1 MPGLE
6 LPTDWIEKAEVFL
19 VNAERHLG
27 EGVYWLACFEAHQA
41 SELYLKA
48 LIVALTGSH
57 PYTYDLTEL
66 VDVLESLGFKVPEEV
81 TVASEL
87 LTPHYTLARY
97 PGRRSL
103 RYTASRGRRC
113 VDSAKT
119 IIGWV
124 KGVAGGAKS

>member
-6 LPTDWIEKAEVFL
+6 LPT
-19 VNAERHLG
+19 
-27 EGVYWLACFEAHQA
+27 
-41 SELYLKA
+41 ELYLKA

-57 PYTYDLTEL
+57 PHTRDLTEL
-66 VDVLESLGFKVPEEV
+66 ADVLASLGFKVPEEV

-87 LTPHYTLARY
+87 LTPHYTLSRY

-103 RYTASRGRRC
+103 RYIASRGRRC

-124 KGVAGGAKS
+124 KGVEERMKIVESKIQEL

>member
-1 MPGLE
+1 MSGLE
-6 LPTDWIEKAEVFL
+6 LPADWVEKADVFL

-27 EGVYWLACFEAHQA
+27 EGVYWLA
-41 SELYLKA
+41 

-57 PYTYDLTEL
+57 PYTHDLTEL
-66 VDVLESLGFKVPEEV
+66 VDVLAGLSFKVPEEV

-87 LTPHYTLARY
+87 LTPHYTLSRY

-113 VDSAKT
+113 VGSAKT
-119 IIGWV
+119 IVGWV
-124 KGVAGGAKS
+124 KSVAGGAKS

>member
-6 LPTDWIEKAEVFL
+6 LPADWIEKAEVFL

-57 PYTYDLTEL
+57 PYTHDLTER
-66 VDVLESLGFKVPEEV
+66 
-81 TVASEL
+81 
-87 LTPHYTLARY
+87 LTCWRAWVSRCP
-97 PGRRSL
+97 RRLQLHQS
-103 RYTASRGRRC
+103 S
-113 VDSAKT
+113 
-119 IIGWV
+119 
-124 KGVAGGAKS
+124 